1 MMAGELVARLIE
13 REAELEERLERAE
26 RQVSILRREAIATRK
41 VLVDPAAVVQ
51 WVEAMQRTDEA
62 KVLEVQR

>member
-13 REAELEERLERAE
+13 REAELEERLERSE
-26 RQVSILRREAIATRK
+26 RQLSILRREAIAMRK

>member
-26 RQVSILRREAIATRK
+26 RDLSILRREAIAMRK
-41 VLVDPAAVVQ
+41 VMSDPRAVMQ
-51 WVEAMQRTDEA
+51 WLEAMQRTDDA
-62 KVLEVQR
+62 KVLEVRR